1 MVDTLEDPDPMM
13 MQAEMDNNNNG
24 HSDNRRKEVVKAL
37 TNPPAEAKPLS
48 SERSRQQSR
57 RNEAPQL
64 NGDEEDG
71 LVCGRFPHMQICAC
85 DIQCSIALSEI
96 NLFEVYPGIVMGPYQ
111 AAFKTKQ
118 LIEMG
123 VTHIVN
129 ATCREYTKRE
139 KHFKY
144 LDIQIYDT
152 HAEDAKK
159 NFRITNRFI
168 DEARKNQ
175 CKVLV

>member
-57 RNEAPQL
+57 RNDAPQL

-96 NLFEVYPGIVMGPYQ
+96 NLFEVYPGIVMGPY
-111 AAFKTKQ
+111 
-118 LIEMG
+118 
-123 VTHIVN
+123 
-129 ATCREYTKRE
+129 
-139 KHFKY
+139 
-144 LDIQIYDT
+144 
-152 HAEDAKK
+152 
-159 NFRITNRFI
+159 
-168 DEARKNQ
+168 
-175 CKVLV
+175 

>member
-1 MVDTLEDPDPMM
+1 MVDNLEDPDPMM
-13 MQAEMDNNNNG
+13 LQAEMDNTSEMRI
-24 HSDNRRKEVVKAL
+24 SDQRAASKKQVQKIL
-37 TNPPAEAKPLS
+37 TPPIAKQESNPT
-48 SERSRQQSR
+48 ERSRQQSR
-57 RNEAPQL
+57 REAPPML
-64 NGDEEDG
+64 NGDEENG

-96 NLFEVYPGIVMGPYQ
+96 NLFEVYPGILMGPYQ

-139 KHFKY
+139 KYFKY
-144 LDIQIYDT
+144 LDI
-152 HAEDAKK
+152 
-159 NFRITNRFI
+159 
-168 DEARKNQ
+168 
-175 CKVLV
+175 